1 MARTAGNIVSL
12 AIGAAIGLGVMRL
25 LGFGGGIPA
34 GIFAFLGACAGEGLY
49 KLFSKEE
56 KNDHPEEESQPKQ

>member
-49 KLFSKEE
+49 TRR
-56 KNDHPEEESQPKQ
+56 DHHDSGAG

>member
-1 MARTAGNIVSL
+1 MARSAGNIVSL

-49 KLFSKEE
+49 KLLSAREE
-56 KNDHPEEESQPKQ
+56 KDPG